1 MLNFGILKHGA
12 GYFYCSFFSIF
23 MSEALQSPCFGEVC
37 RADAVSWENVKKI
50 TSGFSAILS
59 AQVFFFIYFFLLL

>member
-23 MSEALQSPCFGEVC
+23 MSEALQSPCFWEVC
-37 RADAVSWENVKKI
+37 RADAVS
-50 TSGFSAILS
+50 
-59 AQVFFFIYFFLLL
+59 